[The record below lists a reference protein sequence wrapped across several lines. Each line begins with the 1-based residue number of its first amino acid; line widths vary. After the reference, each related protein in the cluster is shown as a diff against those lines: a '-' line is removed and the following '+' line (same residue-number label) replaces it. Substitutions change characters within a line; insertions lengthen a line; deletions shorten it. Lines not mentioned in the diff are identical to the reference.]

1 MNFQRPIAMLRKE
14 LLHIARDPR
23 SLSLALLMPVMLLL
37 LFSFALSLDVDRIP
51 TYILDRDETT
61 DSRALIAQ
69 FSGSRYFSI
78 LGYTKSYS
86 EIEASIGRNE
96 CLLAVVIPEGFARDL
111 SRRTPRA
118 VQLLLDGTDSN
129 TAAIARGYAEAVVTG
144 WTTGRL
150 KIPITVEARTRVW
163 YNSTLESRNFIVP
176 GLISVILMII
186 SALLTSLTV
195 AREWETGT
203 LEQLLSTPLRASEFI
218 LGKLGAFFI
227 LGVADAI
234 IALTVAVLVFHVPFR
249 GSLLF
254 LGLSTAVFLFGAFS
268 WGLFL
273 SSLADTQLQAFQM
286 GMLSSFL
293 PAFLL
298 SGFIY
303 AIENMP
309 APIQIATYL
318 FPSRYF
324 ISILKASFLKG
335 LGFEALWP
343 QLAALTLY
351 SIIVAT
357 LAMRKTRRKVA

>member
-1 MNFQRPIAMLRKE
+1 MNLQRPLAMLRKE
-14 LLHIARDPR
+14 FLHIVRDPR
-23 SLSLALLMPVMLLL
+23 SLGLALAMPVLLLL
-37 LFSFALSLDVDRIP
+37 LFSYALSLDVDKIP
-51 TYILDRDETT
+51 TYILDHDQT
-61 DSRALIAQ
+61 DVSRELIAQ
-69 FSGSRYFSI
+69 FAGSRYFTI
-78 LGYTKSYS
+78 LGYSKDYQS
-86 EIEASIGRNE
+86 IEKSIGLNE
-96 CLLAVVIPEGFARDL
+96 CLLAVVIPKDFARDVAA
-111 SRRTPRA
+111 RRPQSI
-118 VQLLLDGTDSN
+118 QLLLDGTDSN
-129 TAAIARGYAEAVVTG
+129 TASIARNYAESVVSSWAASQFHVKAAIET
-144 WTTGRL
+144 R
-150 KIPITVEARTRVW
+150 PRVW

-203 LEQLLSTPLRASEFI
+203 LEQLLSTPLRSGEI
-218 LGKLGAFFI
+218 IIGKLGAFFI

-234 IALTVAVLVFHVPFR
+234 IALTVGVLVFHVPFR

-254 LGLSTAVFLFGAFS
+254 LGISTAVFLVGAFS

-273 SSLADTQLQAFQM
+273 SSIAESQLQAFQL

-309 APIQIATYL
+309 APIQVATYL

-335 LGFEALWP
+335 LGFADLWP
-343 QLAALTLY
+343 QLGAL
-351 SIIVAT
+351 IIYTIAVTT
-357 LAMRKTRRKVA
+357 LAMRRMRTKVA

>member
-1 MNFQRPIAMLRKE
+1 MAMLRKE
-14 LLHIARDPR
+14 LLHIVRDPR
-23 SLSLALLMPVMLLL
+23 SLSLALLMPVLLLL

-51 TYILDRDETT
+51 TYIIDHDETA

-78 LGYTKSYS
+78 LGHTKSYADV
-86 EIEASIGRNE
+86 EKSIDRNE
-96 CLLAVVIPEGFARDL
+96 CLLAVVIPQGFSRDL
-111 SRRTPRA
+111 TRRTPQP

-129 TAAIARGYAEAVVTG
+129 TASIARGYSEAVVTA
-144 WTTGRL
+144 WTAGRF
-150 KIPITVEARTRVW
+150 KIPVTVEPRIRVW

-234 IALTVAVLVFHVPFR
+234 IALAVGVFVFHVPFR

-254 LGLSTAVFLFGAFS
+254 LGVSTAVFLFGAFS

-273 SSLADTQLQAFQM
+273 SSMADTQLQAFQM

-309 APIQIATYL
+309 PPIQVATYL

-324 ISILKASFLKG
+324 IAILKASFLKG
-335 LGFEALWP
+335 LGFDVLWP
-343 QLAALTLY
+343 QLAALILY
-351 SIIVAT
+351 AIIVAA

>member
-1 MNFQRPIAMLRKE
+1 MNFQRPMAMLRKE
-14 LLHIARDPR
+14 LLHIVRDPR
-23 SLSLALLMPVMLLL
+23 SLALALAMPVLLLL
-37 LFSFALSLDVDRIP
+37 LFSYGLSLDVDRIP
-51 TYILDRDETT
+51 TYILDHDSSA
-61 DSRALIAQ
+61 DSRSLIAQ
-69 FSGSRYFSI
+69 FAGSRYFEV
-78 LGYTKSYS
+78 LGYAANYD
-86 EIEASIGRNE
+86 EIEKSIGQNE
-96 CLLAVVIPEGFARDL
+96 CLLAVVIPKDFARDL
-111 SRRTPRA
+111 AARRPQP

-129 TAAIARGYAEAVVTG
+129 TASIARGYSESVVTA
-144 WTTGRL
+144 WASSRM
-150 KIPITVEARTRVW
+150 KVKPRVEARVRVW

-203 LEQLLSTPLRASEFI
+203 LEQLLSTPLRSRELVI
-218 LGKLGAFFI
+218 GKLGAFFI
-227 LGVADAI
+227 LGVADAL
-234 IALTVAVLVFHVPFR
+234 IALTVGVWVFDVPFR

-254 LGLSTAVFLFGAFS
+254 LGVSTAVFLVGAFS

-273 SSLADTQLQAFQM
+273 SSMADTQLQAFQM

-309 APIQIATYL
+309 IPIQVATYL

-324 ISILKASFLKG
+324 IAILKATFLKG
-335 LGFEALWP
+335 LGFAELWP
-343 QLAALTLY
+343 QLIALVIYALVV
-351 SIIVAT
+351 ST
-357 LAMRKTRRKVA
+357 LAMKRIRTKVA

>member
-1 MNFQRPIAMLRKE
+1 MNLQRPMAMLRKE

-23 SLSLALLMPVMLLL
+23 SMSLALAMPVLLLL

-51 TYILDRDETT
+51 TYVYDQDRTNE
-61 DSRALIAQ
+61 SRSLIAQ
-69 FSGSRYFSI
+69 FTGSRYFDI
-78 LGYTKSYS
+78 VGYAKSYG
-86 EIEASIGRNE
+86 EIETSIGRNE

-111 SRRTPRA
+111 SRRKPQP

-129 TAAIARGYAEAVVTG
+129 TASIARGYSESVVTS
-144 WTTGRL
+144 WSMARL
-150 KIPITVEARTRVW
+150 GVKVLVEARTRVW

-249 GSLLF
+249 GSLVF

-309 APIQIATYL
+309 VPIQVVTYL

-324 ISILKASFLKG
+324 IAILKASFLKG
-335 LGFEALWP
+335 LGFEVLWP
-343 QLAALTLY
+343 QFGALVIY
-351 SIIVAT
+351 AIIVAV
-357 LAMRKTRRKVA
+357 LAMRRTRTKVA

>member
-1 MNFQRPIAMLRKE
+1 MNLQRPLAMLRKE

-23 SLSLALLMPVMLLL
+23 SLSLALLMPVLLLL

-51 TYILDRDETT
+51 TYIYDLDDTA

-69 FSGSRYFSI
+69 FAGSRYFSL
-78 LGYTKSYS
+78 LGHATNYAD
-86 EIEASIGRNE
+86 IERSIDLNE
-96 CLLAVVIPEGFARDL
+96 CLLAVVIPKGFSRDL
-111 SRRTPRA
+111 ARRTPQA

-129 TAAIARGYAEAVVTG
+129 TASIARGYSEAVVIA
-144 WTTGRL
+144 WSAGRF
-150 KIPITVEARTRVW
+150 KVPPTVEARIRIW
-163 YNSTLESRNFIVP
+163 YNPTLESRNFIVP

-195 AREWETGT
+195 AREWEAGT

-218 LGKLGAFFI
+218 LGKLGAFFL

-234 IALTVAVLVFHVPFR
+234 IALAVGVLVFHVPFR

-254 LGLSTAVFLFGAFS
+254 LGISTAVFLFGAFS

-273 SSLADTQLQAFQM
+273 SSLAETQLQAFQM

-309 APIQIATYL
+309 APVQVATYL

-324 ISILKASFLKG
+324 IAILKASFLKG
-335 LGFEALWP
+335 LGFDILWP
-343 QLAALTLY
+343 QLAALVLY
-351 SIIVAT
+351 AILVST
-357 LAMRKTRRKVA
+357 LAMRRTRRKVA

>member
-1 MNFQRPIAMLRKE
+1 MNFQRPFAMLRKE
-14 LLHIARDPR
+14 FLHIIRDPR
-23 SLSLALLMPVMLLL
+23 SLGLALAMPVLLLL
-37 LFSFALSLDVDRIP
+37 LFSYALSLDVDKIP
-51 TYILDRDETT
+51 TYILDHDQT
-61 DSRALIAQ
+61 DVSRELIAH
-69 FSGSRYFSI
+69 FAGSRYFTI
-78 LGYTKSYS
+78 LGYSKDYQS
-86 EIEASIGRNE
+86 IEKSIGLNE
-96 CLLAVVIPEGFARDL
+96 CLLAIVIPKNFARDVAA
-111 SRRTPRA
+111 RRPQPI
-118 VQLLLDGTDSN
+118 QLLRN
-129 TAAIARGYAEAVVTG
+129 YAESVVST
-144 WTTGRL
+144 WAASRFHVKPALETR
-150 KIPITVEARTRVW
+150 PRVW

-203 LEQLLSTPLRASEFI
+203 LEQLLSTPLRSSEI
-218 LGKLGAFFI
+218 IIGKLGAFFI

-234 IALTVAVLVFHVPFR
+234 IALTAGVLVFHVPFR

-254 LGLSTAVFLFGAFS
+254 LGISTAVFLVGAFS

-273 SSLADTQLQAFQM
+273 SSIAESQLQAFQL

-309 APIQIATYL
+309 APIQVATYL

-324 ISILKASFLKG
+324 IAILKASFLKG
-335 LGFEALWP
+335 LGFADLWP
-343 QLAALTLY
+343 PLGAL
-351 SIIVAT
+351 IIYTIAVTT
-357 LAMRKTRRKVA
+357 LAMRRMRTKVA